1 MTKVG
6 WRVRVP
12 HKFQP
17 FLLFL
22 SPSFGANT
30 GCALLDGPQRGTVR
44 EGQSGSRN

>member
-17 FLLFL
+17 FLLFPP
-22 SPSFGANT
+22 PSLGVNT
-30 GCALLDGPQRGTVR
+30 EHDLLGGPQRGTAR
-44 EGQSGSRN
+44 EGQGGSRN